1 MKKKKIL
8 LAAGAGSALL
18 AVTLAAA
25 PPLLL
30 SSDWVRQTVLSR
42 LNHGSIPGELA
53 AEHCSVTWRRGLGCS
68 GVVYQDAKQGFRLE
82 LAQLRSSQGLWP
94 LLTAPKELG
103 EIILDRPVLE
113 LTAAAEPEV
122 PAAAAASGPPDKK
135 ERPAEQAAQPAPA
148 AGKKTTEDSAR
159 LRELLNTLQGRLT
172 VQQAAVRVVRPGQQ
186 PELFL
191 RNGFLKAATAEG
203 KVSFELTADSGQEG
217 GAKLSGTAR
226 LTDILQGGMA
236 GTDLR
241 LHLAKVQVKPFLA
254 LKPGADGLPQGSGS
268 LSADLRLEGAAD
280 GSMVL
285 RGPLSLRDADLT
297 GGPLGKDNP
306 RFNQLAL
313 DLDLKKNSADWQF
326 PALKAVSDFGNL
338 ELQCAYSGGGFK
350 GAGSGK
356 IDLSLL
362 LAQFPRLLHVRDDLR
377 LDKGELQLTAELSK
391 ENGILGL
398 KAEAAADSLAGR
410 QNGEAFAWEQ
420 PLRLELAG
428 SLSGQEP
435 EVEILRLSAPFLNV
449 EGRGGRKQFFL
460 EGTADLDQAMQ
471 EVNRLFRTGWDAG
484 GRLELAAEL
493 TEQAAERYLVAA
505 KAEIVGSRLVRQ
517 GQELLPSSTTSLNI
531 RLDTPGQFPENGNEA
546 AELTFDLSSWAGS
559 LSGTFDGLHKKNE
572 KISTGYQIET
582 QLLLG
587 RAVELL
593 HKFGLLEPETSL
605 GGRLDLRASGYTED
619 SRVVLR
625 ELDSSAKEFIFYQQG
640 KVFRDPEL
648 RLATLPPET
657 SAPAAEKT
665 VRPLIEADS
674 RSAFF
679 ADGGGFSLI
688 DPASRRLNLREL
700 EFSSSFAQIRLRQ
713 LALDD
718 WQNKPMPVLRRLQVN
733 GQSDLSK
740 LAALLQQIGAL
751 APDKK
756 LGGSGT
762 FAVELASQEEI
773 GGAAAGKG
781 SSGTVEIDLERFMYG
796 KEGGLIAAKEKVEF
810 RSKLHGDLAGGDMYF
825 TTFDLLSPP
834 LAVQSS
840 GKLELAG
847 KTPHLALEGTA
858 TPDLADLVALL
869 NGMYPLGIS
878 AEGRQKEKFSLYYP
892 FSGKQQQIDLKFA
905 SRVHADSLV
914 RSGIRIEDLT
924 ADTSMKDGIMNAAF
938 KGGLN
943 GGVVQ
948 FTPKIDYTRTPPVL
962 TLAGP
967 EQVLDRVGLAETLAD
982 GLLKSFHP
990 LLGAVARPAGTIS
1003 VRAERLSL
1011 PIGGKGLEQA
1021 DFSLRFDL
1029 ASVLLEPVSALAG
1042 ILELAG
1048 LNGQPLQLAEKTLV
1062 CEGKKGRISCSPI
1075 KMTVA
1080 DSKMVLSGSAG
1091 FDGSLDYV
1099 LEVPVTKNLVGKKG
1113 YELLKGATF
1122 KVPIQG
1128 TKDKPAYNPEALRK
1142 AASSLLRQAAGH
1154 AAEQAVKEQ
1163 VRKALP
1169 KELDK
1174 ALPGLFDGL
1183 LGR

>member
-1 MKKKKIL
+1 MKKKIL
-8 LAAGAGSALL
+8 LAAGAGSVLL
-18 AVTLAAA
+18 AVTLAVL

-30 SSDWVRQTVLSR
+30 SSDWVRQTVLGK
-42 LNHGSIPGELA
+42 LNNGSIPGELA
-53 AEHCSVTWRRGLGCS
+53 AEHCAVTWRRGLGCS

-103 EIILDRPVLE
+103 EIILDKPVLE
-113 LTAAAEPEV
+113 LTTASEV
-122 PAAAAASGPPDKK
+122 PAAAASGPPDKK
-135 ERPAEQAAQPAPA
+135 EPSAEQAAQPAPA
-148 AGKKTTEDSAR
+148 PVAKTAADSAR
-159 LRELLNTLQGRLT
+159 LNELLNTLQGRLT

-191 RNGFLKAATAEG
+191 RNGFLKAETAAG
-203 KVSFELTADSGQEG
+203 VVSFELTADSGQEG
-217 GAKLSGTAR
+217 GAKASGTAR
-226 LTDILQGGMA
+226 LADVLQGGMA

-241 LHLAKVQVKPFLA
+241 LNLAKVQVKPFLA
-254 LKPGADGLPQGSGS
+254 LKSGADGLPQGSGS
-268 LSADLRLEGAAD
+268 LSADLHLEGAAD
-280 GSMVL
+280 GSMTL
-285 RGPLSLRDADLT
+285 RGPLSLRDADLS
-297 GGPLGKDNP
+297 GGSLGKDNP
-306 RFNQLAL
+306 RFSQLAI
-313 DLDLKKNSADWQF
+313 DLDLKKDGQSWQF

-350 GAGSGK
+350 GTGSGK

-362 LAQFPRLLHVRDDLR
+362 LAQFPRLLNVRDDLR
-377 LDKGELQLTAELSK
+377 LDKGELRLAAELSK
-391 ENGILGL
+391 ENGILRFN
-398 KAEAAADSLAGR
+398 AEAAADSLAGR
-410 QNGEAFAWEQ
+410 QNGQAFAWEQ
-420 PLRLELAG
+420 PLRVELAG
-428 SLSGQEP
+428 SLAGQEP
-435 EVEILRLSAPFLNV
+435 NVERLHLSAPFLEL
-449 EGRGGRKQFFL
+449 EGRGDRKQFFL
-460 EGTADLDQAMQ
+460 DGAANIDQAMQ
-471 EVNRLFRTGWDAG
+471 EVNRIFSTGWDAG
-484 GRLELAAEL
+484 GKLELALEL
-493 TEQAAERYLVAA
+493 TEQEGERYLIQT
-505 KAEIVGSRLVRQ
+505 KAEIADSRLIRQ
-517 GQELLPSSTTSLNI
+517 GQELLPPGKTSLSA
-531 RLDTPGQFPENGNEA
+531 RLDTPGQFPDNGKEG
-546 AELTFDLSSWAGS
+546 AELHFDLSSWAGS
-559 LSGTFDGLHKKNE
+559 LSGTVDGLHRKNG
-572 KISTGYQIET
+572 KISAGYQVQT

-593 HKFGLLEPETSL
+593 HKFSLLKPETSL
-605 GGRLDLRASGYTED
+605 GGSLSLRASGYTED

-625 ELDSSAKEFIFYQQG
+625 ELDSSVKDFILYQQG

-657 SAPAAEKT
+657 AAPAAEKT

-688 DPASRRLNLREL
+688 DPARRRLNLRDL
-700 EFSSSFAQIRLRQ
+700 NFSSSFAQIRLRQ

-718 WQNKPMPVLRRLQVN
+718 WQHKPMPVLRRLQIS
-733 GQSDLSK
+733 GQSELDK
-740 LAALLQQIGAL
+740 LTVLLQQTGAIS
-751 APDKK
+751 PDKK
-756 LGGSGT
+756 LGGSST

-773 GGAAAGKG
+773 SGGAAGKG

-796 KEGGLIAAKEKVEF
+796 KEGRLIAAKEKVEF
-810 RSKLHGDLAGGDMYF
+810 RSKLHGDLAGGDIYF

-847 KTPHLALEGTA
+847 KTPHLALEGSA

-943 GGVVQ
+943 GGFVQ
-948 FTPKIDYTRTPPVL
+948 FTPKIDYTRNPPVL

-990 LLGAVARPAGTIS
+990 LLGAVTRPAGTIS

-1048 LNGQPLQLAEKTLV
+1048 LNGQTLQLAEKTLV
-1062 CEGKKGRISCSPI
+1062 CEGKKGRIFCSPI

-1080 DSKMVLSGSAG
+1080 DSEMILSGSAG

-1163 VRKALP
+1163 VRKVLP

-1174 ALPGLFDGL
+1174 ALPGFFDGL

>member
-1 MKKKKIL
+1 MKKKIL

-30 SSDWVRQTVLSR
+30 SSDWVRNIVLGR

-53 AEHCSVTWRRGLGCS
+53 AERCSVTWRRGLGCS

-103 EIILDRPVLE
+103 EIILDKPVLE
-113 LTAAAEPEV
+113 LTAAPEPEA
-122 PAAAAASGPPDKK
+122 PAAAASGPPVKK
-135 ERPAEQAAQPAPA
+135 EPSAEQAAQPAPA
-148 AGKKTTEDSAR
+148 PQAKTAADSAR
-159 LRELLNTLQGRLT
+159 LNELLNTLQGRLT
-172 VQQAAVRVVRPGQQ
+172 VQQAEVRVVRPGQQ

-191 RNGFLKAATAEG
+191 RNGFLKAETAAG
-203 KVSFELTADSGQEG
+203 VVSVELTADSGQEG
-217 GAKLSGTAR
+217 GAKASGTAR
-226 LTDILQGGMA
+226 LADILQGGMA

-241 LHLAKVQVKPFLA
+241 LHLAKVQIKPFLA
-254 LKPGADGLPQGSGS
+254 LKPGADGLPQGSGR

-280 GSMVL
+280 GSMTL
-285 RGPLSLRDADLT
+285 RGPLTLRDADLT
-297 GGPLGKDNP
+297 GGPLDKDNP
-306 RFNQLAL
+306 RFSQLAL
-313 DLDLKKNSADWQF
+313 DLDLKKNGQSWQF
-326 PALKAVSDFGNL
+326 LALKAVSDFGSL

-377 LDKGELQLTAELSK
+377 LDKGELRLSAALSK
-391 ENGILGL
+391 ENSILRL

-471 EVNRLFRTGWDAG
+471 EANRLFRTGWDAG
-484 GRLELAAEL
+484 GKLELAAEL

-505 KAEIVGSRLVRQ
+505 KAEVAGSRLVRQ

-531 RLDTPGQFPENGNEA
+531 RLDAPGKFPENGSEA

-559 LSGTFDGLHKKNE
+559 LSGTVDGLHRKNGG
-572 KISTGYQIET
+572 ISAGYQLKT
-582 QLLLG
+582 QFLLG

-593 HKFGLLEPETSL
+593 HKFGLLKPETSL
-605 GGRLDLRASGYTED
+605 GGSLDLLASGYTED

-625 ELDSSAKEFIFYQQG
+625 ELDSSVKDFILHQQG

-648 RLATLPPET
+648 RLATLPPEPA
-657 SAPAAEKT
+657 APAAEA

-679 ADGGGFSLI
+679 ADGGGFSLL
-688 DPASRRLNLREL
+688 DPARRRLNLRDL

-713 LALDD
+713 LTLDD
-718 WQNKPMPVLRRLQVN
+718 WQHKPMPVLRRLQVS
-733 GQSDLSK
+733 GESDLSK
-740 LAALLQQIGAL
+740 LASLLQQAGAFS
-751 APDKK
+751 PDKK
-756 LGGSGT
+756 LGGSGS
-762 FAVELASQEEI
+762 FAVELASPEDL
-773 GGAAAGKG
+773 GGGKTGKG
-781 SSGTVEIDLERFMYG
+781 STGSVEIDLSRFMYG
-796 KEGGLIAAKEKVEF
+796 KEGGLITAKEKVEF
-810 RSKLHGDLAGGDMYF
+810 RSKLHGDLAGGDIYF

-847 KTPHLALEGTA
+847 KTPHLALEGSA

-914 RSGIRIEDLT
+914 RTGIRIEDLT

-948 FTPKIDYTRTPPVL
+948 FTPKIDYTRNPPLL

-967 EQVLDRVGLAETLAD
+967 EQVLNRVGLAETLAD
-982 GLLKSFHP
+982 GLLKNFHP

-1062 CEGKKGRISCSPI
+1062 CEGKTGRISCTPI

-1080 DSKMVLSGSAG
+1080 GSEMVLSGSAG

-1099 LEVPVTKNLVGKKG
+1099 LKVPVTKNLVGKKG
-1113 YELLKGATF
+1113 YELLKGATLN
-1122 KVPIQG
+1122 VPIQG
-1128 TKDKPAYNPEALRK
+1128 TKDKPAYSPEALMK
-1142 AASSLLRQAAGH
+1142 AASDLLRQAAGH

-1163 VRKALP
+1163 VRKVLP